1 MPNYTITLTDAEAK
15 ALSTIAL
22 DNQEWV
28 ENAAKNRSRQQIDVI
43 VDAEI
48 KRIRAAGGTVSGTD
62 DEIVMAANVE
72 TVVERNA
79 RLEAENAEQQP

>member
-15 ALSTIAL
+15 ALNTIAI
-22 DNQEWV
+22 DIHEWI
-28 ENAAKNRSRQQIDVI
+28 ENATKNRSRQQIDVI
-43 VDAEI
+43 VNAEI

-72 TVVERNA
+72 TAAERNA
-79 RLEAENAEQQP
+79 RLDAEE

>member
-79 RLEAENAEQQP
+79 RLEAENTEQQP

>member
-1 MPNYTITLTDAEAK
+1 MPDYTITLTDAEAK
-15 ALSTIAL
+15 ALSVVAVN
-22 DNQEWV
+22 NQEWI

-62 DEIVMAANVE
+62 EEIVMAADIE
-72 TVVERNA
+72 TAAQRNQ
-79 RLEAENAEQQP
+79 RIQNQENP